1 MRVPVVEGSMLL
13 VHKKFV
19 RVDVWVLIIGLLVQG
34 VGSGESVLGELV
46 WWVIPA

>member
-1 MRVPVVEGSMLL
+1 MRVTVVEGIILL

-34 VGSGESVLGELV
+34 FDSGVLGELV
-46 WWVIPA
+46 WWVIPT